1 MAKKTQ
7 PGKTVPIKTVLIVTG
22 VLLVLVFFVG
32 QGVLKDL
39 LFYPPAPSANYPTPA
54 NQTEAWIQDL
64 DYLELYVRGY
74 DRSFSFRARGRG
86 LQLIKETQARAGDLS
101 LAEFELAVS
110 RIVALGENGHSN
122 AWSGSRSRRHPAMP
136 YHGYW
141 FDDGY
146 FIVGA
151 KGEFSSLLG
160 AQLTHIGTTPVE
172 EIYTLFRPYYGGED
186 TGFKAY
192 ALPFLMENAAFLQT
206 LGIVENPEL
215 VEVSLV
221 LPNGEA
227 TTVSLKT
234 LPANPDRPLFWA
246 RGWLLPEGSLPGAGD
261 WTALSDSGAGQPL
274 YLQQGDQPFHLKP
287 LPEVNGLYVQ
297 YRQNNDGD
305 GFSISTFNSQI
316 RAAIRDLS
324 PDVLVIDARH
334 NGGGDYTMT
343 AKLMFDLPG
352 LLPEGARIYAIT
364 GHDTF
369 SAGISSLG
377 FLKEAAGGQLT
388 IVGRRIGDSPLSWG
402 ETNDFVLPNSGIGM
416 TAARGLHDQLNGCY
430 DWIQCYWT
438 DFDYPTAV
446 GSLDPDIPVPF
457 TFADYIAK
465 RDAALEKIL
474 EIEGVK

>member
-1 MAKKTQ
+1 MAKKTS
-7 PGKTVPIKTVLIVTG
+7 PKKMVPLKTVLIVSG
-22 VLLVLVFFVG
+22 IVLALVLGIG

-39 LFYPPAPSANYPTPA
+39 LFYPPAPSVNYPTPA
-54 NQTEAWIQDL
+54 NQTEARIQDL

-86 LQLIKETQARAGDLS
+86 LQLIKEAQARAGDLS

-122 AWSGSRSRRHPAMP
+122 AWSGSRSRRHPALP
-136 YHGYW
+136 FHGYW

-146 FIVGA
+146 YIIGA
-151 KGEFSSLLG
+151 KSEQSGLLG

-192 ALPFLMENAAFLQT
+192 ALPFLMENAAFLQA

-215 VEVSLV
+215 VEVSLI

-227 TTVSLKT
+227 ATVLLET
-234 LPANPDRPLFWA
+234 LAANPDRPLFWA

-261 WTALSDSGAGQPL
+261 WTALSDSGEGQPL
-274 YLQQGDQPFHLKP
+274 YLQEGDQPFHLKP

-297 YRQNNDGD
+297 YRQNEDGD
-305 GFSISTFNSQI
+305 DFSISTFNSQI
-316 RAAIRDLS
+316 RAAIRDLA

-334 NGGGDYTMT
+334 NGGGDYTKT
-343 AKLMFDLPG
+343 TKLMFDLPG

-364 GHDTF
+364 GHETF

-377 FLKEAAGGQLT
+377 FLKEAAGDQLT
-388 IVGRRIGDSPLSWG
+388 IVGRRIGDSALSWG
-402 ETNDFVLPNSGIGM
+402 ETNEFVLPNSGIGM

-430 DWIQCYWT
+430 DWLQCYWT

-446 GSLDPDIPVPF
+446 GSLDPDIPVRF
-457 TFADYIAK
+457 TFADYIAR